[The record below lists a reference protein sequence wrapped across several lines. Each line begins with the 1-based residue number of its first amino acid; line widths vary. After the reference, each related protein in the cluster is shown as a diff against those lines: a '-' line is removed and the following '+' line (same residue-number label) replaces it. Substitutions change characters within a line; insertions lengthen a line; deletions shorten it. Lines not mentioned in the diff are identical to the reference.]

1 MFSISMLVWNT
12 FQNDAR
18 VLKEAQTLAR
28 AGHRVTVYALHEPGE
43 TKRREEL
50 EPRLTVRRVT
60 RSPQH
65 LFGVKTAR
73 RQVAAPSSPKNSHAK
88 LVARAL
94 SRGLVHAGLVLRL
107 ASKRPDVVHAH
118 DVNTL
123 PTAWLA
129 AALSGARLVYDAHE
143 ISTDREGYRPVRNLV
158 AGIEKRLMP
167 RADAAITTTTLR
179 AKFFA
184 RAYGVPRPLVLANMP
199 RLAEIPRSSRIRDA
213 LRLNR
218 EWPIVLYQGGIQQGR
233 GLERLAQAAEHVPD
247 AYFVFIGGGRLEPV
261 LRGIVAARG
270 LEERVR
276 FIRTLPLDELPAYTA
291 SADVGVQP
299 IENTCLNHYT
309 TDSNKLFEYAM
320 AGLPVIASDLPEIS
334 RVVRR
339 HELGLLVTPGDDRSL
354 VDALTRMVR
363 DPDLR
368 RRHAE
373 KARAARAVLN
383 WEAQEGALV
392 ELYARLTG

>member
-1 MFSISMLVWNT
+1 
-12 FQNDAR
+12 
-18 VLKEAQTLAR
+18 
-28 AGHRVTVYALHEPGE
+28 
-43 TKRREEL
+43 
-50 EPRLTVRRVT
+50 
-60 RSPQH
+60 
-65 LFGVKTAR
+65 
-73 RQVAAPSSPKNSHAK
+73 
-88 LVARAL
+88 
-94 SRGLVHAGLVLRL
+94 
-107 ASKRPDVVHAH
+107 PDVVHAH

-247 AYFVFIGGGRLEPV
+247 
-261 LRGIVAARG
+261 
-270 LEERVR
+270 
-276 FIRTLPLDELPAYTA
+276 
-291 SADVGVQP
+291 
-299 IENTCLNHYT
+299 
-309 TDSNKLFEYAM
+309 
-320 AGLPVIASDLPEIS
+320 
-334 RVVRR
+334 
-339 HELGLLVTPGDDRSL
+339 
-354 VDALTRMVR
+354 
-363 DPDLR
+363 
-368 RRHAE
+368 
-373 KARAARAVLN
+373 
-383 WEAQEGALV
+383 
-392 ELYARLTG
+392 